1 MLMYRALY
9 DDFDLYVR
17 TYDMF
22 VEKTDKK
29 KYPLVEQEYR
39 FQLIEIESKVK
50 NFNGR

>member
-1 MLMYRALY
+1 
-9 DDFDLYVR
+9 
-17 TYDMF
+17 MF

-29 KYPLVEQEYR
+29 KYPLVEQEYH